1 MPKLRRYLVYNL
13 DRSQTGFVPGLG
25 TSVNI
30 QLLIDKLRNC
40 KKKDGQCA
48 LFIDFKSA
56 YNTIDRNILYR
67 YMHEKNILEQ
77 EELNF
82 LQHLHELI
90 HFDLKS
96 GKVRLDK
103 GVHQGS
109 PLSPA
114 LFDIYMEL
122 FMTQIRAHFPDIWYL
137 LYADDLVLVTSSK
150 QIKPLIDCLYEQSST
165 YNLVIN
171 AKKSA
176 IL

>member
-1 MPKLRRYLVYNL
+1 
-13 DRSQTGFVPGLG
+13 
-25 TSVNI
+25 
-30 QLLIDKLRNC
+30 
-40 KKKDGQCA
+40 
-48 LFIDFKSA
+48 
-56 YNTIDRNILYR
+56 
-67 YMHEKNILEQ
+67 MHEKNILEQ

-150 QIKPLIDCLYEQSST
+150 QIKPLIDCLYEQSSI